1 MVMAKG
7 CGVLVMILA
16 TIVCCSS
23 SSVLATS
30 EKEIRE
36 RFYGNLVNSTAADNG
51 ERSIAK
57 MFDRVLEKEFSE
69 NDQPEVSMFI
79 TFLLKLDSI
88 MTDQAE
94 LETVAKITHEKIKN
108 NETKDANGTKNFQL
122 QDVFSL
128 ENEDSDDMTTLID
141 KKDNVF
147 VMSNKKSKYPV
158 LQVDF
163 RLISDLVVVIVSAA
177 IGGIIFSCLGQPV
190 GAFTCCKF
198 KCRFIP
204 SFIIHTMYSGFSF
217 VFGCFY
223 HKITDIPIGFGSKVI
238 VGYLL
243 AGSIIGPGGLKFISE
258 MVQCETVA
266 HFGVVFLLFALGL
279 EFSLS
284 KLRVVGPVAVLGGF
298 LQIIILMFLCGITA
312 VLCGAK
318 LSDGVFVGCFLS
330 MSSTAV
336 VVKFL
341 VERNSNNAL
350 HGQVTIGTLIFQ
362 DCAVGLLFA
371 LLPVLGGSSGIL
383 HGMVSMGKVLLTL
396 SIYLALASVL
406 TWIFVPRFFKLMTQL
421 SSQTNE
427 LYQLAAVAF
436 CLMSAWC
443 SDKLGLSLE
452 LGSFVAGVMIS
463 TTEFAQHTLDQV
475 EPIRN
480 LFAALFLS
488 SIGMLIHVQFLWA
501 HVDILLAS
509 VLLVV
514 VVKTTVAAVITK
526 AFGYSLRTSFMVGVL
541 LAQIGEFA
549 FVLLSRASNL
559 HLVEGKV
566 YLLLLGTTALSL
578 VTTPIL
584 FKLIPALMH
593 LGVLMHWFPSEP
605 LSNNEV
611 II

>member
-1 MVMAKG
+1 MASVCDGEKSSIRIMLLLIAIG
-7 CGVLVMILA
+7 CCGNIA
-16 TIVCCSS
+16 FAARSD
-23 SSVLATS
+23 
-30 EKEIRE
+30 KEIRD
-36 RFYGNLVNSTAADNG
+36 RFYGNLVNSSAPDNG
-51 ERSIAK
+51 EGSIAK
-57 MFDRVLEKEFSE
+57 MLGRVLDKEFPE
-69 NDQPEVSMFI
+69 NDQSEGSDKSSFNSSVA
-79 TFLLKLDSI
+79 
-88 MTDQAE
+88 DQEAV
-94 LETVAKITHEKIKN
+94 LETVAVITHEKKN
-108 NETKDANGTKNFQL
+108 ESREANGTKPFQL

-128 ENEDSDDMTTLID
+128 ENENSEDVTTLID

-147 VMSNKKSKYPV
+147 VMSNKKSKYPM
-158 LQVDF
+158 LQVDL

-190 GAFTCCKF
+190 
-198 KCRFIP
+198 
-204 SFIIHTMYSGFSF
+204 
-217 VFGCFY
+217 
-223 HKITDIPIGFGSKVI
+223 I

-258 MVQCETVA
+258 LVQVETFA
-266 HFGVVFLLFALGL
+266 QFGVVFLLFALGL
-279 EFSLS
+279 EFSLP
-284 KLRVVGPVAVLGGF
+284 KLKVVGPVAVLGGL
-298 LQIIILMFLCGITA
+298 LQIAFFMFFCGITA
-312 VLCGAK
+312 MFCGAK
-318 LSDGVFVGCFLS
+318 LSEGIFIGCFLS

-341 VERNSNNAL
+341 VERNSNNSL

-371 LLPVLGGSSGIL
+371 LVPVLGGNSGIL
-383 HGMVSMGKVLLTL
+383 QGMIAMGKLLLIL
-396 SIYLALASVL
+396 SLFLFAASVL
-406 TWIFVPRFFKLMTQL
+406 TWSFVPRFLKLMVQL
-421 SSQTNE
+421 SPQSNE

-436 CLMSAWC
+436 CLLSAWC

-463 TTEFAQHTLDQV
+463 TTDSAQHTLEQV

-488 SIGMLIHVQFLWA
+488 SIGMLIHVHFLWT

-509 VLLVV
+509 VILVV
-514 VVKTTVAAVITK
+514 VVKTAVSATVTK
-526 AFGYSLRTSFMVGVL
+526 AFGYNIRTSFIVGLL

-559 HLVEGKV
+559 NIVGGKI

-584 FKLIPALMH
+584 FKLIPAVMH
-593 LGVLMHWFPSEP
+593 LGVVMHWFPPETVPQDEEKVSLIEIHNR
-605 LSNNEV
+605 LL
-611 II
+611 

>member
-1 MVMAKG
+1 MVRRKD
-7 CGVLVMILA
+7 CGSLIFILL
-16 TIVCCSS
+16 IVVFCTKLSHS
-23 SSVLATS
+23 ARS
-30 EKEIRE
+30 EYETRE
-36 RFYGNLVNSTAADNG
+36 KFYGDLINTTASDNG
-51 ERSIAK
+51 DGSIAK

-69 NDQPEVSMFI
+69 NDQPEDPGGSSFNSSVA
-79 TFLLKLDSI
+79 DQ
-88 MTDQAE
+88 QAE
-94 LETVAKITHEKIKN
+94 LETVAKITHEKIKKN
-108 NETKDANGTKNFQL
+108 DTNDANGTKPFQL
-122 QDVFSL
+122 QDVFSH
-128 ENEDSDDMTTLID
+128 ENEDSGDMATLID

-147 VMSNKKSKYPV
+147 VMSNRKSKYPV

-177 IGGIIFSCLGQPV
+177 IGGILFSCLGQP
-190 GAFTCCKF
+190 
-198 KCRFIP
+198 
-204 SFIIHTMYSGFSF
+204 
-217 VFGCFY
+217 
-223 HKITDIPIGFGSKVI
+223 VI

-258 MVQCETVA
+258 MVQVETVA
-266 HFGVVFLLFALGL
+266 QFGVVFLLFALGL

-284 KLRVVGPVAVLGGF
+284 KLKVVGPVAVLGGL
-298 LQIIILMFLCGITA
+298 LQIIILIFLSGITA
-312 VLCGAK
+312 LLCGAK
-318 LSDGVFVGCFLS
+318 LSEGVFVGCFLS

-341 VERNSNNAL
+341 VEQNSNNAL

-371 LLPVLGGSSGIL
+371 LLPVLGGNSGVL
-383 HGMVSMGKVLLTL
+383 QGMVSMGKVLLTL
-396 SIYLALASVL
+396 SMFLVVATLL
-406 TWIFVPRFFKLMTQL
+406 TWSFVPRFLKLMIQL

-463 TTEFAQHTLDQV
+463 STEFAQHTLKQV

-480 LFAALFLS
+480 FFAALFLS
-488 SIGMLIHVQFLWA
+488 SIGMLIHVQFLWT

-509 VLLVV
+509 VILVI
-514 VVKTTVAAVITK
+514 VVKTAVAAGITK
-526 AFGYSLRTSFMVGVL
+526 AFGYSLRTSFIVGVL

-559 HLVEGKV
+559 HIVEGKM

-578 VTTPIL
+578 VSTPIL
-584 FKLIPALMH
+584 FKLIPALMRF
-593 LGVLMHWFPSEP
+593 GVLMHWFPSD
-605 LSNNEV
+605 SVTNNEEKV
-611 II
+611 PMIQTT

>member
-1 MVMAKG
+1 MVRRKDCGSLIFILLIVVFCAK
-7 CGVLVMILA
+7 LSDSA
-16 TIVCCSS
+16 R
-23 SSVLATS
+23 S
-30 EKEIRE
+30 EYETRE
-36 RFYGNLVNSTAADNG
+36 KFYGDLINTTASDNG
-51 ERSIAK
+51 DGSIAK

-69 NDQPEVSMFI
+69 NDQPEDPGGSSFNSSVA
-79 TFLLKLDSI
+79 DQ
-88 MTDQAE
+88 QAE
-94 LETVAKITHEKIKN
+94 LETVAKITHEKIKKN
-108 NETKDANGTKNFQL
+108 DTNDANGTKPFQL
-122 QDVFSL
+122 QDVFSH
-128 ENEDSDDMTTLID
+128 ENEDSGDMATLID

-147 VMSNKKSKYPV
+147 VMSNRKSKYPV

-177 IGGIIFSCLGQPV
+177 IGGILFSCLGQP
-190 GAFTCCKF
+190 
-198 KCRFIP
+198 
-204 SFIIHTMYSGFSF
+204 
-217 VFGCFY
+217 
-223 HKITDIPIGFGSKVI
+223 VI

-258 MVQCETVA
+258 MVQVETVA
-266 HFGVVFLLFALGL
+266 QFGVVFLLFALGL

-284 KLRVVGPVAVLGGF
+284 KLKVVGPVAVLGGL
-298 LQIIILMFLCGITA
+298 LQIIILIFLSGITA
-312 VLCGAK
+312 LLCGAK
-318 LSDGVFVGCFLS
+318 LSEGVFVGCFLS

-341 VERNSNNAL
+341 VEQNSNNAL

-371 LLPVLGGSSGIL
+371 LLPVLGGNSGVL
-383 HGMVSMGKVLLTL
+383 QGMVSMGKVLLTL
-396 SIYLALASVL
+396 SMFLVVATLL
-406 TWIFVPRFFKLMTQL
+406 TWSFVPRFLKLMIQL

-463 TTEFAQHTLDQV
+463 STEFAQHTLKQV

-480 LFAALFLS
+480 FFAALFLS
-488 SIGMLIHVQFLWA
+488 SIGMLIHVQFLWT

-509 VLLVV
+509 VILVI
-514 VVKTTVAAVITK
+514 VVKTAVAAGITK
-526 AFGYSLRTSFMVGVL
+526 AFGYSLRTSFIVGVL

-559 HLVEGKV
+559 HIVEGKM

-578 VTTPIL
+578 VSTPIL
-584 FKLIPALMH
+584 FKLIPALMRF
-593 LGVLMHWFPSEP
+593 GVLMHWFPSD
-605 LSNNEV
+605 SVTNNEEKV
-611 II
+611 PMIQTT